1 MLLDAII
8 ILPLLAAALAAVVPS
23 ESRRP
28 WLLPAAAIPHLLLVG
43 RIIAA
48 PPAMGD
54 GTMLA
59 LDGLG
64 RLVLLVVSLLFAVS
78 SIYSLGYFRT
88 HPTWSNRTFV
98 VCLLLFLGAMSV
110 AAAARH
116 LGLLWVAVEATTVAS
131 APMIYF
137 NRNRFSIEATWK
149 YLLFCSVGI
158 ALAMLG
164 ILFLAYA
171 GLHGGAEGSLQFDL
185 LLSQAQLFSKPWL
198 RAGFVF
204 LLVGFG
210 TKMGLAPLHTWK
222 PDAYG
227 EAPGLVGGLL
237 AGGLTSVAFLAVL
250 RAVQIMNAAG
260 EAELARQ
267 CLLGLGLL
275 SLVFAAIFV
284 IRQRDIKRMLAYSS
298 VEHMGILAIGV
309 SVGGLAVYGAMFHVL
324 NNALTKGSL
333 FMSAGNIHRYFG
345 SKKMCETQG
354 AVSALPWSAGLFLA
368 GFLAIAGSPPFGPF
382 LSEFTILCGIFGA
395 GRSGLGLAF
404 ISLLA
409 VIFIGMSHTV
419 VSVALGPP
427 MEETPEEVGDRRPL
441 REGFLTV
448 LGPFLLLGL
457 VLVLGLYLPPPLRDL
472 FREAAGLLEVGR

>member
-1 MLLDAII
+1 MLLNLII
-8 ILPLLAAALAAVVPS
+8 ILPLLAAALAAFLPS
-23 ESRRP
+23 ERRRP
-28 WLLPAAAIPHLLLVG
+28 WLLPATAIPHLLLVG
-43 RIIAA
+43 RIISA
-48 PPAMGD
+48 PPALGD

-64 RLVLLVVSLLFAVS
+64 RLVLLVVSLLFTVS
-78 SIYSLGYFRT
+78 SIYSLGYFKT

-171 GLHGGAEGSLQFDL
+171 GLHGGAEGSLQFDIL
-185 LLSQAQLFSKPWL
+185 LRQAPLFSKPWL

-250 RAVQIMNAAG
+250 RALQIMNAAG

-309 SVGGLAVYGAMFHVL
+309 AVGGLATYGAMFHVL

-354 AVSALPWSAGLFLA
+354 AVSVLPWSAGLFLA

-382 LSEFTILCGIFGA
+382 LSEFTILRGIFGA
-395 GRSGLGLAF
+395 GMSGLGLAF
-404 ISLLA
+404 IFLLA

-427 MEETPEEVGDRRPL
+427 MEETPEEIDDRRPL

-457 VLVLGLYLPPPLRDL
+457 VLVMGLYLPPPLRNL
-472 FREAAGLLEVGR
+472 FHEAAGLLEVGR

>member
-1 MLLDAII
+1 MLLTSLIVI
-8 ILPLLAAALAAVVPS
+8 PLLGAAAALAMPS
-23 ESRRP
+23 ERLRP
-28 WLLPAAAIPHLLLVG
+28 WLLPPVAFIHLALVLAV
-43 RIIAA
+43 IAA
-48 PPAMGD
+48 PAVSTGAAM
-54 GTMLA
+54 LE

-78 SIYSLGYFRT
+78 SLYAVGYFHN
-88 HPTWSNRTFV
+88 HPDWTNRTFV
-98 VCLLLFLGAMSV
+98 TCLLIFLSAMTV

-137 NRNRFSIEATWK
+137 NHNRYSIEATWK

-171 GLHGGAEGSLQFDL
+171 GLHGGATEQSLQLDFL
-185 LLSQAQLFSKPWL
+185 LQQAPLLSKPWL
-198 RAGFVF
+198 RVAFVF

-227 EAPGLVGGLL
+227 EAPGLAGALMS
-237 AGGLTSVAFLAVL
+237 GGLTSVAFLAVL
-250 RAVQIMNAAG
+250 RVVQIVKGAG
-260 EAELARQ
+260 EAELANQ
-267 CLLGLGLL
+267 CLLGLGLT
-275 SLVFAAIFV
+275 SLFIAAVFV

-309 SVGGLAVYGAMFHVL
+309 AVGGLATYGALFHVM
-324 NNALTKGSL
+324 NNALAKGSL

-354 AVSALPWSAGLFLA
+354 AINVLPWSASLFLI
-368 GFLAIAGSPPFGPF
+368 GFLAVTGSPPFGAF
-382 LSEFTILCGIFGA
+382 LSEFTILRGIFG
-395 GRSGLGLAF
+395 SGHNVLGLAF
-404 ISLLA
+404 IAFLT

-419 VSVALGPP
+419 VTVALGPP
-427 MEETPEEVGDRRPL
+427 LEQAPSAEPQVG
-441 REGFLTV
+441 EGFLTV
-448 LGPFLLLGL
+448 LGPLVLLGL
-457 VLVLGLYLPPPLRDL
+457 VLLLGFYLPEPLRRL
-472 FREAAGLLEVGR
+472 LTEAAALLEVQT